1 MGRPQHSQPWQS
13 SSNVAHIMQDGH
25 NNPPGLHTLRNAVC
39 PLLMCSQDQVGGTDT
54 SFRKSATQSG
64 SRSAASPDPNNAAI
78 VMLLLS
84 AGNPGN
90 STGGIEIVGF
100 PHVPA
105 QRSPPPGRCAQGG
118 NDLRDRHRH
127 SGQGPHRVCGACSF
141 TAGPVPC
148 GFLCRSF
155 SPCLVIG
162 THPVPAGRGA
172 RCAGRG
178 WRIAWT
184 PAPSR
189 SVSSVTGCGADPYA
203 PRTWSGGCVPLPHP
217 NG

>member
-127 SGQGPHRVCGACSF
+127 SGHRVHTGCGACSF

-155 SPCLVIG
+155 SAMPRYRHAPG
-162 THPVPAGRGA
+162 
-172 RCAGRG
+172 
-178 WRIAWT
+178 
-184 PAPSR
+184 PSR
-189 SVSSVTGCGADPYA
+189 ARRSLRWARLADCLDPSTIPKCEFRDGMWRGPVRPEDLVRRLRATPSS
-203 PRTWSGGCVPLPHP
+203 
-217 NG
+217 